1 MLKLIKNELTKIFKR
16 KNIYILLTIGILII
30 IAYNLFEKI
39 TNSNMDIS
47 KQYQRAYNNDK
58 MLLENYD
65 ELNIDE
71 SYEEI
76 EERIKL
82 EEYAINN
89 KIKYNI
95 FLNTENKNAPLPSDA
110 RILLMKIFNNFDI
123 IIIFILIYLSTTII
137 TEECSNGTIKYL
149 LIKPHTRVKI
159 LFSKI
164 ITSILIIITITSF
177 ITVFQYLLGGILFG
191 FNSYSLEAIIYNSSD
206 KIIETTSLAN
216 YMITLIISK
225 IPMYFILSII
235 SLLFGVVTNNI
246 ALNILISLGM
256 YLVIYNYDISKY
268 LYSSDVLLNK
278 YIIIFTISIIILL
291 MLLTVIFKKKDIKNM
306 WIITNRGVLWKY

>member
-16 KNIYILLTIGILII
+16 KNIYILLIIGILII
-30 IAYNLFEKI
+30 IAYNLFQKI

-89 KIKYNI
+89 KIQYNI

-137 TEECSNGTIKYL
+137 TEECSNGAIKYL

-159 LFSKI
+159 LSSKI
-164 ITSILIIITITSF
+164 ITSIFIIITITSF

-246 ALNILISLGM
+246 ALNIIISLGM

-278 YIIIFTISIIILL
+278 YIIIFNISIIILL

-306 WIITNRGVLWKY
+306 

>member
-30 IAYNLFEKI
+30 IAYNIFQKI

-159 LFSKI
+159 LSSKI

-246 ALNILISLGM
+246 ALNIIISLGM
-256 YLVIYNYDISKY
+256 YLLIYNYDISKY

-278 YIIIFTISIIILL
+278 YIIIFNISIIILL
-291 MLLTVIFKKKDIKNM
+291 MLLTIIFKKKDIKNM
-306 WIITNRGVLWKY
+306 

>member
-16 KNIYILLTIGILII
+16 KNIYILLIIGILII
-30 IAYNLFEKI
+30 IAYNLFQKI

-89 KIKYNI
+89 KIQYNI

-159 LFSKI
+159 LSSKI

-246 ALNILISLGM
+246 ALNIIISLGM
-256 YLVIYNYDISKY
+256 YLLIYNYDISKY

-278 YIIIFTISIIILL
+278 YIIIFNISIIILL
-291 MLLTVIFKKKDIKNM
+291 MLLTIIFKKKDIKNM
-306 WIITNRGVLWKY
+306 

>member
-30 IAYNLFEKI
+30 IAYNIFQKI

-268 LYSSDVLLNK
+268 LYSSDALLNK

-306 WIITNRGVLWKY
+306 

>member
-30 IAYNLFEKI
+30 IAYNIFQKI

-159 LFSKI
+159 LSSKI

-246 ALNILISLGM
+246 ALNIIISLGM
-256 YLVIYNYDISKY
+256 YLLIYNYDISKY

-278 YIIIFTISIIILL
+278 YIIIFNISIIILL
-291 MLLTVIFKKKDIKNM
+291 MLVTIIFKKKDIKNM
-306 WIITNRGVLWKY
+306 

>member
-30 IAYNLFEKI
+30 IAYNIFQKI

-89 KIKYNI
+89 KIQYNI

-177 ITVFQYLLGGILFG
+177 VTVFQYLLGGILFG

-246 ALNILISLGM
+246 ALNIIISLGM

-268 LYSSDVLLNK
+268 LYSSDALLNK

-306 WIITNRGVLWKY
+306 

>member
-16 KNIYILLTIGILII
+16 KNIYILLIIGILII
-30 IAYNLFEKI
+30 IAYNLFQKI
-39 TNSNMDIS
+39 TNSNIDIS

-159 LFSKI
+159 LSSKI

-246 ALNILISLGM
+246 ALNIIISLGM
-256 YLVIYNYDISKY
+256 YLLIYNYDISKY

-278 YIIIFTISIIILL
+278 YIIIFNISIIILL
-291 MLLTVIFKKKDIKNM
+291 MLLTIIFKKKDIKNM
-306 WIITNRGVLWKY
+306 

>member
-30 IAYNLFEKI
+30 IAYNIFQKI

-191 FNSYSLEAIIYNSSD
+191 FNNYSLEAIIYNSSD

-246 ALNILISLGM
+246 ALNIIISLGM

-268 LYSSDVLLNK
+268 LYSSDALLNK

-306 WIITNRGVLWKY
+306 

>member
-16 KNIYILLTIGILII
+16 KNIYILLIIGILII
-30 IAYNLFEKI
+30 IAYNLFQKI
-39 TNSNMDIS
+39 TNSNIDIS

-246 ALNILISLGM
+246 ALNIIISLGM
-256 YLVIYNYDISKY
+256 YLLIYNYDISKY

-278 YIIIFTISIIILL
+278 YIIIFNISIIILL
-291 MLLTVIFKKKDIKNM
+291 MLLTIIFKKKDIKNM
-306 WIITNRGVLWKY
+306 

>member
-16 KNIYILLTIGILII
+16 KNIYILLIIGILII
-30 IAYNLFEKI
+30 IAYNLFQKI
-39 TNSNMDIS
+39 TNSNIDIS

-89 KIKYNI
+89 KIQYNI

-159 LFSKI
+159 LSSKI

-246 ALNILISLGM
+246 ALNIIISLGM
-256 YLVIYNYDISKY
+256 YLLIYNYDISKY

-278 YIIIFTISIIILL
+278 YIIIFNISIIILL
-291 MLLTVIFKKKDIKNM
+291 MLLTIIFKKKDIKNM
-306 WIITNRGVLWKY
+306 

>member
-16 KNIYILLTIGILII
+16 KNIYILLIIGILII
-30 IAYNLFEKI
+30 IAYNLFQKI

-89 KIKYNI
+89 KIQYNI

-137 TEECSNGTIKYL
+137 TEECSNGAIKYL

-159 LFSKI
+159 LSSKI
-164 ITSILIIITITSF
+164 ITSIFIIITITSF

-235 SLLFGVVTNNI
+235 SLLFGVITNNI

-278 YIIIFTISIIILL
+278 YIIIFNISIIILL

-306 WIITNRGVLWKY
+306 

>member
-30 IAYNLFEKI
+30 IAYNIFQKI

-246 ALNILISLGM
+246 ALNIIISLGM

-268 LYSSDVLLNK
+268 LYSSDALLNK

-306 WIITNRGVLWKY
+306 

>member
-30 IAYNLFEKI
+30 IAYNIFQKI

>member
-30 IAYNLFEKI
+30 IAYNIFQKI

-159 LFSKI
+159 LSSKI

-246 ALNILISLGM
+246 ALNIIISLGM

-268 LYSSDVLLNK
+268 LYSSDALLNK

-306 WIITNRGVLWKY
+306 

>member
-30 IAYNLFEKI
+30 IAYNLFQKI
-39 TNSNMDIS
+39 TNSNIDIS

-89 KIKYNI
+89 KIQYNI
-95 FLNTENKNAPLPSDA
+95 FLNTENENAPLPSDA

-159 LFSKI
+159 LSSKI

-235 SLLFGVVTNNI
+235 SLLFGVITNNI

-278 YIIIFTISIIILL
+278 YIIIFNISIIILL

-306 WIITNRGVLWKY
+306 

>member
-30 IAYNLFEKI
+30 IAYNIFQKI

-246 ALNILISLGM
+246 ALNIIISLGM

-268 LYSSDVLLNK
+268 LYSSDALLNK

>member
-30 IAYNLFEKI
+30 IAYNIFQKI

-47 KQYQRAYNNDK
+47 KKYQRAYNNDK

-159 LFSKI
+159 LSSKI

-246 ALNILISLGM
+246 ALNIIISLGM
-256 YLVIYNYDISKY
+256 YLLIYNYDISKY

-278 YIIIFTISIIILL
+278 YIIIFNISIIILL
-291 MLLTVIFKKKDIKNM
+291 MLLTIIFKKKDIKNM
-306 WIITNRGVLWKY
+306 

>member
-30 IAYNLFEKI
+30 IAYNIFQKI

-137 TEECSNGTIKYL
+137 T
-149 LIKPHTRVKI
+149 
-159 LFSKI
+159 
-164 ITSILIIITITSF
+164 
-177 ITVFQYLLGGILFG
+177 
-191 FNSYSLEAIIYNSSD
+191 
-206 KIIETTSLAN
+206 
-216 YMITLIISK
+216 
-225 IPMYFILSII
+225 
-235 SLLFGVVTNNI
+235 
-246 ALNILISLGM
+246 
-256 YLVIYNYDISKY
+256 
-268 LYSSDVLLNK
+268 
-278 YIIIFTISIIILL
+278 
-291 MLLTVIFKKKDIKNM
+291 
-306 WIITNRGVLWKY
+306 

>member
-30 IAYNLFEKI
+30 IAYNLFQKI
-39 TNSNMDIS
+39 TNSNIDIS

-246 ALNILISLGM
+246 ALNIIISLGM

-268 LYSSDVLLNK
+268 LYSSDALLNK

-306 WIITNRGVLWKY
+306 